1 MTISQPELLD
11 NAADIVPAAIRAC
24 EVNADHTISNVIS
37 FTREALSSES
47 YKMIQVEKSLS

>member
-24 EVNADHTISNVIS
+24 EINADHTISNVIS

-47 YKMIQVEKSLS
+47 YEMIQIEKSLS